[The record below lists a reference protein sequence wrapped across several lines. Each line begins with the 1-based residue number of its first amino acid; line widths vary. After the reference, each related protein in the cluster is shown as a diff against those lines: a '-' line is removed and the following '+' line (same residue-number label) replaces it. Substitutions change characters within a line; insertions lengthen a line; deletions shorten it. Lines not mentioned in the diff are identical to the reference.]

1 MEKKNDEIQ
10 KKDFE
15 IKRLQSELNKTSA
28 SLMKA
33 QMQAE
38 VYYSNTRRLLL
49 GGGGGSTYLYD
60 IIVSLSLSLCLQYYT
75 SEMMDDSYL
84 TSGQEPLRARDPAE
98 MPYPPPPNQGAGG
111 QYQMHAPRH

>member
-1 MEKKNDEIQ
+1 MEKRNDEIQ

-15 IKRLQSELNKTSA
+15 IKRLQSELNKTAA

-38 VYYSNTRRLLL
+38 VYYNNTRRLFFW
-49 GGGGGSTYLYD
+49 GGSTYLYD
-60 IIVSLSLSLCLQYYT
+60 IIISLSLSFCLQYYT

-84 TSGQEPLRARDPAE
+84 TSGQEPLRAREPAE
-98 MPYPPPPNQGAGG
+98 MPHPPPPNQGAGG

>member
-1 MEKKNDEIQ
+1 MAKTVEKRNDEIQ

-38 VYYSNTRRLLL
+38 VHGDYYFA
-49 GGGGGSTYLYD
+49 GHTYLYD
-60 IIVSLSLSLCLQYYT
+60 IIISLSLSLCLQYYT

-84 TSGQEPLRARDPAE
+84 TSGQEPLRAREPAE
-98 MPYPPPPNQGAGG
+98 MPHPPPPNQGAGG
-111 QYQMHAPRH
+111 QYQMHASRH